1 MKALDIFSMA
11 FEALKSRK
19 LRAALTILGIVIG
32 IATIVVLISL
42 TDGLRVSVTGLAGK
56 TGASTLTLSSV
67 GEFLPG
73 GRGVKLTS
81 SDVRSIKLIEGVSE
95 VIPYVSGRVTLSAG
109 GKSYTATVMG
119 IDNDLLPEIFSDMSV
134 AQGTL
139 LSTIDYSGIVVGYNV
154 AYPPDSPG
162 TTFTSVGQLLS
173 VETEAATASGSV
185 TSAHTYVVKGVLSE
199 YGTSLFV
206 QLDDSVFLSL
216 PAANMLLKR
225 NYGDYDGLIVV
236 AKTIDD
242 VSSITTSLEEIY
254 GSNVRIMSSEQLA
267 TTIGSMIGQI
277 QLFLGAIAAISLV
290 VAGVG
295 IANIMYISVIERTRI
310 IGLFKAVG
318 SNSRTIMV
326 LFLTEAAIIGVL
338 GGGVGCS
345 IGAVMAYV
353 AGWLLTGFQSQS
365 SAQTAG
371 TRGGA
376 QTGLMGGG
384 AFRLGSLQPV
394 FTPQLIIIAIGFG
407 IIVSVVAGFFPAR
420 KAAKLDPATALRY
433 E

>member
-19 LRAALTILGIVIG
+19 LRATLTILGIVIG
-32 IATIVVLISL
+32 TATIVVLISL
-42 TDGLRVSVTGLAGK
+42 TDGLRVSATGLAGK
-56 TGASTLTLSSV
+56 TGANTLTLSSV
-67 GEFLPG
+67 GQFAPG
-73 GRGVKLTS
+73 GRGVTLTT
-81 SDVRSIKLIEGVSE
+81 SDVRSIALIDGVSE

-109 GKSYTATVMG
+109 GKSYDVTLIGVDTE
-119 IDNDLLPEIFSDMSV
+119 LLPKIFSGMSV

-162 TTFTSVGQLLS
+162 TTFTSIGKMLS
-173 VETEAATASGSV
+173 VKTQSVAATGSA

-199 YGTSLFV
+199 YGTSLFI

-216 PAANMLLKR
+216 PAASMLLKR
-225 NYGDYDGLIVV
+225 NYGEYSGVIIV
-236 AKTIDD
+236 AKTIGD

-254 GSNVRIMSSEQLA
+254 GTNVRIMSSEQLA
-267 TTIGSMIGQI
+267 TTIGSMISQI
-277 QLFLGAIAAISLV
+277 QLFLGGIAAISLV

-318 SNSRTIMV
+318 SNSRTIML

-338 GGGVGCS
+338 GGGLGCGVG
-345 IGAVMAYV
+345 AAMAYV
-353 AGWLLTGFQSQS
+353 VGWLLGFQSQS

-371 TRGGA
+371 TRGGT
-376 QTGLMGGG
+376 QMGLMGGG
-384 AFRLGSLQPV
+384 TFRLGSLQPV
-394 FTPQLIIIAIGFG
+394 FTPELIIIAIGFG
-407 IIVSVVAGFFPAR
+407 IVVSVVAGFFPAR

>member
-1 MKALDIFSMA
+1 
-11 FEALKSRK
+11 
-19 LRAALTILGIVIG
+19 
-32 IATIVVLISL
+32 
-42 TDGLRVSVTGLAGK
+42 
-56 TGASTLTLSSV
+56 
-67 GEFLPG
+67 
-73 GRGVKLTS
+73 
-81 SDVRSIKLIEGVSE
+81 
-95 VIPYVSGRVTLSAG
+95 
-109 GKSYTATVMG
+109 
-119 IDNDLLPEIFSDMSV
+119 MSV

-162 TTFTSVGQLLS
+162 TTFTSLGQLLS

>member
-1 MKALDIFSMA
+1 LKALDIFSMA

-42 TDGLRVSVTGLAGK
+42 TDGLRVIVTGLAGK
-56 TGASTLTLSSV
+56 TGANTLTLSSV

-81 SDVRSIKLIEGVSE
+81 SDVRSIALIDGVSE
-95 VIPYVSGRVTLSAG
+95 VIPYVSSRVTLKAG
-109 GKSYTATVMG
+109 GKSYDVTLMG
-119 IDNDLLPEIFSDMSV
+119 IDNEFLPEIFSDMSV

-139 LSTIDYSGIVVGYNV
+139 LPTIDYSGIVVGYNV

-162 TTFTSVGQLLS
+162 TTFATISQLLA
-173 VETEAATASGSV
+173 VQTQVATASGSV
-185 TSAHTYVVKGVLSE
+185 TSTHTYVVKGVLSE

-216 PAANMLLKR
+216 PAASMLLKR
-225 NYGDYDGLIVV
+225 SYGEYNGIIVV

-242 VSSITTSLEEIY
+242 VSSITTSLEEMY
-254 GSNVRIMSSEQLA
+254 GTNVRIMSSEQLT
-267 TTIGSMIGQI
+267 TTIGSMISQI
-277 QLFLGAIAAISLV
+277 QLFLGGIAAISLI

-310 IGLFKAVG
+310 IGLLKAVG
-318 SNSRTIMV
+318 SENRTIMM

-338 GGGVGCS
+338 GGGVGCG
-345 IGAVMAYV
+345 IGAVMAYT
-353 AGWLLTGFQSQS
+353 ASWLLTGLQSQG
-365 SAQTAG
+365 QGAG
-371 TRGGA
+371 ITGGA
-376 QTGLMGGG
+376 PMGMGGG

-394 FTPQLIIIAIGFG
+394 FTPQLIIIAISFG
-407 IIVSVVAGFFPAR
+407 IIVSVIAGFFPAR

>member
-1 MKALDIFSMA
+1 LKALDVFSMA

-19 LRAALTILGIVIG
+19 LRAALTTLGIVIG

-42 TDGLRVSVTGLAGK
+42 TEGLSVSITGLAGK
-56 TGASTLTLSSV
+56 TGANTITLYPAKSD
-67 GEFLPG
+67 
-73 GRGVKLTS
+73 VKLTT

-95 VIPYVSGRVTLSAG
+95 VIPFVRGTVTLSAG

-119 IDNDLLPEIFSDMSV
+119 IDTALLPQIFSDISV
-134 AQGTL
+134 AEGTL
-139 LSTIDYSGIVVGYNV
+139 LSTVDYSGVVVGYSV

-162 TTFTSVGQLLS
+162 TTFTSLGQL
-173 VETEAATASGSV
+173 VAVQTQVVTASGSV

-199 YGTSLFV
+199 YGASLFF
-206 QLDDSVFLSL
+206 QIDDGVFLSL
-216 PAANMLLKR
+216 PAASMLLKK
-225 NYGDYDGLIVV
+225 NYGDYDSIIIV
-236 AKTIDD
+236 AKTIDE
-242 VSSITTSLEEIY
+242 VSSITESVQQIY
-254 GSNVRIMSSEQLA
+254 GDDVRIMSTEQLVK
-267 TTIGSMIGQI
+267 TIGSMLGLVQT
-277 QLFLGAIAAISLV
+277 FLGGIAAISLI

-326 LFLTEAAIIGVL
+326 LFLTEAAIIGIL
-338 GGGVGCS
+338 GGGVGC
-345 IGAVMAYV
+345 GVGVVMAYIV
-353 AGWLLTGFQSQS
+353 GWLLTGFQGGFQSPSQ
-365 SAQTAG
+365 G
-371 TRGGA
+371 FGREVGA
-376 QTGLMGGG
+376 PMGQ
-384 AFRLGSLQPV
+384 FQLTSLQPV
-394 FTPQLIIIAIGFG
+394 FTPQLIIIAISFG

>member
-11 FEALKSRK
+11 LEALKSRK
-19 LRAALTILGIVIG
+19 LRAALTTLGIVIG

-42 TDGLRVSVTGLAGK
+42 TDGLRVSTTALVGK
-56 TGASTLTLSSV
+56 TGANTITLSP
-67 GEFLPG
+67 E
-73 GRGVKLTS
+73 GRGVTLTT
-81 SDVRSIKLIEGVSE
+81 SDVRTIELIDGVSE

-109 GKSYTATVMG
+109 GKSYDVTLMG
-119 IDNDLLPEIFSDMSV
+119 LDTDLLPEMFSDMSV

-139 LSTIDYSGIVVGYNV
+139 LSTIDYSGIVVGYSV

-162 TTFTSVGQLLS
+162 TTFASLGQLLP
-173 VETEAATASGSV
+173 VKIQVVTATGSV

-206 QLDDSVFLSL
+206 QLDDGVFLSL
-216 PAANMLLKR
+216 PAASVLLKR
-225 NYGDYDGLIVV
+225 NYGDYNGIIIV

-242 VSSITTSLEEIY
+242 VNSITTSLQQIY
-254 GSNVRIMSSEQLA
+254 GTNVRVFSSGQLVS
-267 TTIGSMIGQI
+267 TLGSMIGQI
-277 QLFLGAIAAISLV
+277 QLFLGGIAAISLV

-310 IGLFKAVG
+310 IGLLKAVG
-318 SNSRTIMV
+318 SESRTIML

-338 GGGVGCS
+338 GGGVGCGV
-345 IGAVMAYV
+345 GAVIAYV
-353 AGWLLTGFQSQS
+353 VGWLLAGSQSQS
-365 SAQTAG
+365 ASQGAG
-371 TRGGA
+371 QGFGARGGSP
-376 QTGLMGGG
+376 TGLMGGG
-384 AFRLGSLQPV
+384 TFRLGSLQPV
-394 FTPQLIIIAIGFG
+394 FTPQLIIMAISFG
-407 IIVSVVAGFFPAR
+407 IMISMVAGFFPAR